1 MQRRRK
7 LFFAAV
13 LALVTLFAGSE
24 GALASGP
31 CLDIDQAQ
39 TIVFEGKLTHKIFP
53 GPPNYEDVRRG
64 DRPEPSYIL
73 QLQKPICVSG
83 IDGQIDRV
91 QIFPQEDSDNRGLW
105 ATLKS
110 LIGKQVVVSGTS
122 AFGAETGHH
131 HAPLLLPI
139 TEIKRAPAE
148 QR

>member
-91 QIFPQEDSDNRGLW
+91 
-105 ATLKS
+105 
-110 LIGKQVVVSGTS
+110 
-122 AFGAETGHH
+122 
-131 HAPLLLPI
+131 
-139 TEIKRAPAE
+139 
-148 QR
+148 